1 MIDLQTV
8 LTYLTLISV
17 PIGVFYHILTLWN
30 AQKTR
35 KTQILL
41 QLYQTMSNPENNR
54 LLWEFMALEWDDY
67 EDFMLKYSPAA
78 DPDHASRRQAFWSQ
92 YDGLGML
99 VKNNV
104 VDLNTVYRTRGSHI
118 MMVWFKFE
126 SIIKRLRVDEEKQI
140 GSEYLQDFEFLAERM
155 IEIRKMKGL
164 PIPTQQIH
172 PTSELY
178 KEYNP

>member
-1 MIDLQTV
+1 
-8 LTYLTLISV
+8 
-17 PIGVFYHILTLWN
+17 
-30 AQKTR
+30 
-35 KTQILL
+35 
-41 QLYQTMSNPENNR
+41 MS
-54 LLWEFMALEWDDY
+54 
-67 EDFMLKYSPAA
+67 KYCPAA